1 MGNTFDVQAAVSTV
15 CEVAQQQ
22 KMKFDT
28 AIILADRSNLLVH
41 LYPTPVVARVATTTG
56 TVRKGDA
63 WLKREIAIASH
74 LAAAGAPVIPP
85 STVVYPGPYRHNG
98 LVSSFWE
105 FVQELD
111 EPVNPTT
118 AGKALRDCHE
128 ALINFD
134 AELPVLDAL
143 SESEQI
149 FSQLRSQ
156 GVFSSDDAEMLQQV
170 NERLKTQFQQLD
182 LPMQPVHGDSN
193 PSNVLNTT
201 RGVLWADWEDT
212 FIAPIVWDI
221 ACFVASS
228 RVFGKDVEQAD
239 AAIKG
244 YGINIDDEVLDLFI
258 EARTFQT
265 LLWNYII
272 GQQHPDSLQR
282 FEGRLQWFRERKSKL
297 INKPS

>member
-1 MGNTFDVQAAVSTV
+1 MTETDNAFHVQAAVLTV
-15 CEVAQQQ
+15 YEVAQQQ
-22 KMKFDT
+22 TIKFDA
-28 AIILADRSNLLVH
+28 AIVLADHSNLLVH
-41 LYPTPVVARVATTTG
+41 LRPTSVVARVATMTG
-56 TVRKGDA
+56 TVRKGDT

-74 LAAAGAPVIPP
+74 LTAAGAPVIPP
-85 STVVYPGPYRHNG
+85 SRVVSPGPYHHNG
-98 LVSSFWE
+98 LVLSFWE

-111 EPVNPTT
+111 EPVDTTT
-118 AGKALRDCHE
+118 AGKALRECHE
-128 ALINFD
+128 AVVDFD
-134 AELPVLDAL
+134 GELPVLDAL

-149 FSQLRSQ
+149 FSQLCSE
-156 GVFSSDDAEMLQQV
+156 GVFSLADAEMLQKV
-170 NERLKTQFQQLD
+170 NERLKTQFLQLE

-228 RVFGKDVEQAD
+228 RVFGKDVEQAN
-239 AAIKG
+239 AALNG
-244 YGINIDDEVLDLFI
+244 YGIKIDDEVLDLYI

-272 GQQHPDSLQR
+272 GQEHPSSLQR
-282 FEGRLQWFRERKSKL
+282 FEGRLRWFRERK
-297 INKPS
+297 

>member
-1 MGNTFDVQAAVSTV
+1 MTETDNAFHVQAAVLTV

-22 KMKFDT
+22 TIKFDA
-28 AIILADRSNLLVH
+28 AIVLADHSNLLVH
-41 LYPTPVVARVATTTG
+41 LRPTSVVARVATMTG
-56 TVRKGDA
+56 TVRKGDT

-74 LAAAGAPVIPP
+74 LTAAGAPVIPP
-85 STVVYPGPYRHNG
+85 SRVVSPGPYHHNG
-98 LVSSFWE
+98 LVLSFWE

-111 EPVNPTT
+111 EPVDPTT
-118 AGKALRDCHE
+118 AGKALRECHE
-128 ALINFD
+128 ALVDFD
-134 AELPVLDAL
+134 GELPVLDAL

-149 FSQLRSQ
+149 FSQLCSEE
-156 GVFSSDDAEMLQQV
+156 VFSLADAEMLQEV
-170 NERLKTQFQQLD
+170 NERLKTQFLQLE

-228 RVFGKDVEQAD
+228 RVFGKDIEQAN
-239 AAIKG
+239 AALNG
-244 YGINIDDEVLDLFI
+244 YGIKIDDEVLDLFI

-272 GQQHPDSLQR
+272 GQEHHSSLQR
-282 FEGRLQWFRERKSKL
+282 FEGRLRWFRERE
-297 INKPS
+297 